1 MIFHCLEYIVFLLL
15 VLAVYWNLSRTA
27 QNLFLIGASYYFYGC
42 IHPWFLLPFLATT
55 LIDYSL
61 ARAIEA
67 QPERGRLYLTLSIVS
82 NLTLLGV
89 FKYYNFFAE
98 NAAALLT
105 AIHLPA
111 SLPVLQVVLPAGIS
125 FYTFQSIG
133 YVTDVWRRQ
142 IPACRN
148 LREFAVFVSF
158 FPQLV
163 AGPIMRAR
171 QMLEQVRQPR
181 TLDPARMQSALFLLL
196 WGFFKKLVI
205 ADNVA
210 VIANKVFA
218 LSDPDFPLLWV
229 GVLAFTVQIYA
240 DFSAYTDIARGSAR
254 LLGFELVRNFNDPYL
269 ASSPADF
276 WRRWH
281 MSLSSWIRDYVYIPL
296 GGSRVSPTRA
306 AGNILLVFFLT
317 GLWHGAS
324 WNYVLWGVWNGMLI
338 LIYRLAAR
346 VIPVPAQ
353 SWPGAHSTR
362 VGGMFALTLIGWLI
376 FREKNIHQLWH
387 DLTLSPWSA
396 TVIDWQVAAYLGMVV
411 MLYALPLLL
420 HTFLRNVKVP
430 QSWREGFG
438 HWQFAGQAL
447 LGALLFT
454 GILILRSTVSAD
466 FIYFQF

>member
-1 MIFHCLEYIVFLLL
+1 MIFHCLEYVVFLLL
-15 VLAVYWNLSRTA
+15 VLAIYWSFPHTVRK
-27 QNLFLIGASYYFYGC
+27 LFLIGASYYFYGC
-42 IHPWFLLPFLATT
+42 VHPWFLLPFLATT

-61 ARAIEA
+61 ARAIGG
-67 QPERGRLYLTLSIVS
+67 QPEQGRWYLALSIVS

-98 NAAALLT
+98 NVAALLT
-105 AIHLPA
+105 ALHLPA

-133 YVTDVWRRQ
+133 YVADVWRRE

-148 LREFAVFVSF
+148 LLDFAVFVSF

-163 AGPIMRAR
+163 AGPIMRAAD
-171 QMLEQVRQPR
+171 MLEQVRQPR

-196 WGFFKKLVI
+196 WGFFKKLVV

-210 VIANKVFA
+210 IIANKVFA
-218 LSDPDFPLLWV
+218 LRDPDFPLLWV
-229 GVLAFTVQIYA
+229 GVLAFTIQIYA

-254 LLGFELVRNFNDPYL
+254 LLGFELVRNFDDPYL

-281 MSLSSWIRDYVYIPL
+281 ISLSSWIRDYVYIPL
-296 GGSRVSPTRA
+296 GGSRVSPARA
-306 AGNILLVFFLT
+306 AGNILVVFFLT

-324 WNYVLWGVWNGMLI
+324 WNYVLWGVWHGMLV
-338 LIYRLAAR
+338 LIYRLAGKR
-346 VIPVPAQ
+346 IPASAQ
-353 SWPGAHSTR
+353 TWPGAHIAR
-362 VGGMFALTLIGWLI
+362 ICGMFVLTLIGWLI

-387 DLTLSPWSA
+387 DLTLSPGTT

-411 MLYALPLLL
+411 LLYALPLLL
-420 HTFLRNVKVP
+420 HSLMRRLKTSQIGKA
-430 QSWREGFG
+430 GFG
-438 HWQFAGQAL
+438 GWQFAGQAL